1 MKRSN
6 KILISIVFLTVSWLI
21 LNGWLQA
28 NAFKNISS
36 GKVCSYAKLSVGD
49 DLKPLN
55 SFKNIIID
63 FGKKSFSPKITIKY
77 GLKQELQCSNNL
89 KNAISYSVCGD
100 TLCLKINYQS
110 IQNDDYFDI
119 SIPLLKSLNISSV
132 SEKTEI
138 SHLKNN
144 YIITIMGFKAGDL
157 IINNN
162 SQFGLLLEKNKLR
175 KLELQGDFH
184 NNGKAEISE
193 YTDYDSLKVDIT
205 GKQGTL
211 IFNQNPPDKVN
222 PKQWISI
229 KVPGTLRIESDAV
242 LADKIIIKK

>member
-6 KILISIVFLTVSWLI
+6 KILISIVFLTVSWLL

-28 NAFKNISS
+28 NAFKKISS

-55 SFKNIIID
+55 SFKNIRID
-63 FGKKSFSPKITIKY
+63 FGKKSSSPKITIKY
-77 GLKQELQCSNNL
+77 GLKQELRCSNNL
-89 KNAISYSVCGD
+89 KKAVLYNVSGD
-100 TLCLKINYQS
+100 TLYLKINNQT
-110 IQNDDYFDI
+110 IQNDDYFDV
-119 SIPLLKSLNISSV
+119 SIPTLKSLNIFSV

-138 SHLKNN
+138 SHFKNN
-144 YIITIMGFKAGDL
+144 YMITIIGFKAGDL

-175 KLELQGDFH
+175 KLELKGDFH

-193 YTDYDSLKVDIT
+193 YTDYDSLKVDIA
-205 GKQGTL
+205 GKHGTL
-211 IFNQNPPDKVN
+211 ILTQDPTNKINPI
-222 PKQWISI
+222 QWISI
-229 KVPGTLRIESDAV
+229 KVPGTFRVESDAV
-242 LADKIIIKK
+242 IADKIIIKK

>member
-1 MKRSN
+1 M
-6 KILISIVFLTVSWLI
+6 SWLL

-36 GKVCSYAKLSVGD
+36 GKACSYAKLSVGD
-49 DLKPLN
+49 NLQQLN
-55 SFKNIIID
+55 TFKNIRID
-63 FGKKSFSPKITIKY
+63 FWKKSSSPKITIKY
-77 GLKQELQCSNNL
+77 GLKQELRCSNNL
-89 KNAISYSVCGD
+89 KNAISYSVSGD
-100 TLCLKINYQS
+100 TLCLKINYQT

-138 SHLKNN
+138 SHFKNN
-144 YIITIMGFKAGDL
+144 YIITILGFNAGDL

-175 KLELQGDFH
+175 KLELKGDFH
-184 NNGKAEISE
+184 NNGKAEISG
-193 YTDYDSLKVDIT
+193 YTDYDSLKVDIA

-211 IFNQNPPDKVN
+211 ILNQSPPDKVN

-229 KVPGTLRIESDAV
+229 KVWKTFRIESDAV
-242 LADKIIIKK
+242 IVDKIMIKK